1 MSLQAAL
8 ADLLTTGLGTG
19 FKVAPYPGTVDG
31 ITGPTVMVWTTDLK
45 HLPAAPNGHYQV
57 DFTVLLCTSH
67 QDPRRAEDDLSA
79 SLEAVLGVLWQADS
93 YLLTGAQRTVSEDN
107 KIHSWTLTLSGGI
120 TLTEA

>member
-1 MSLQAAL
+1 MSLQGGL
-8 ADLLTTGLGTG
+8 VTLLTEGLPTVRVIG
-19 FKVAPYPGTVDG
+19 YPGSIDG
-31 ITGPTVMVWTTDLK
+31 ITGPTVMAWATDLK
-45 HLPAAPNGHYQV
+45 HLEAAPNGHYQV
-57 DFTVLLCTSH
+57 DLTVMLYTAH
-67 QDPRRAEDDLSA
+67 QDPQRAEDDLSA